1 MTMILL
7 TGIASLF
14 VLSCFSNV
22 FAEEN
27 SSEKTMDH
35 LTEMGGSLEIW
46 ITIAHWLTGV
56 STVVLTVA
64 LFKTFHHLDASTK
77 MAKTETEYRLRPWI
91 GPVTGIKRM
100 DNSISGD
107 LQFSITIKNFGDLPA
122 NYVKAKSVVSTTP
135 LTKESLKRPTSEFNL
150 GPVLPHMEKSYLFF
164 IKPDMWKKV
173 TDDNE
178 PLYVALYFEYP
189 SLTGSNGYGSLS
201 EYNKTSQIFI
211 HKDMWLDYPEV
222 KLE

>member
-173 TDDNE
+173 TDDND